1 MGDSGDGS
9 ELGGK
14 DGSSLR
20 GNGGGKLT
28 DGGGGKLRHDKD
40 SDSKL
45 RCGKNGGE
53 GGRGKPG
60 D

>member
-28 DGGGGKLRHDKD
+28 DGGSSKLGHDKD
-40 SDSKL
+40 SDGKL
-45 RCGKNGGE
+45 GHGRNSGK